1 MDKAKIIKMLMNK
14 ININKSGTNDNYSL
28 INEIEEARKNLV
40 CARMY
45 FDLVKEP
52 RLVDYAIYTEEAAKA
67 KYVYL
72 ILKAREEKVKLED
85 NFMLNI

>member
-14 ININKSGTNDNYSL
+14 MNIDKSDTNDNYSL
-28 INEIEEARKNLV
+28 INDIEEARKNLV
-40 CARMY
+40 YARMY

-72 ILKAREEKVKLED
+72 ILKAREKKVKLED
-85 NFMLNI
+85 NFMLNT

>member
-1 MDKAKIIKMLMNK
+1 MDKAKILKMLASK
-14 ININKSGTNDNYSL
+14 ININKSNTNENYSL
-28 INEIEEARKNLV
+28 INDIEEARKNLE

-72 ILKAREEKVKLED
+72 ILKAREEKVKLKD

>member
-1 MDKAKIIKMLMNK
+1 MDKANIIKILMNK
-14 ININKSGTNDNYSL
+14 INFNKPGTNDNYSL
-28 INEIEEARKNLV
+28 INDIEEARKNLV

-45 FDLVKEP
+45 FDSVKEP

-72 ILKAREEKVKLED
+72 ILKAREKKVKLED